1 MYQPKSRHTPT
12 ELRIIRGFPET
23 LKLVRVPASKF
34 WYVRMYMKGRGFV
47 KKSTRCENFN
57 DAKQFAIDWYEDR
70 IIEKKSY
77 RLSEEQSF
85 DTYSKKLQKNQK
97 RLIRRGELDETMLY
111 NDTLK
116 LDADVLP
123 YLGHLHIS
131 KIDYTI
137 VDDFIEHLYEEK
149 QLSQSSLKKYVV
161 LIRKVLREAE
171 RNGVIDYI
179 PSLPTIKRTENPRPW
194 FNPEQY
200 AELLSAC
207 RDLRDNPPEGA
218 GRTFD
223 FGEMYDFIVFVTH
236 SFLRPS
242 EWKLLQNKYVR
253 FLEDDGIEQL
263 VLSVPNPKTIKA
275 KGVVD
280 STTTEIAADVY
291 KDRILKRNP
300 AKNDFLFFNSLK
312 DRTYVADLVGRNFRV
327 LV

>member
-1 MYQPKSRHTPT
+1 
-12 ELRIIRGFPET
+12 
-23 LKLVRVPASKF
+23 
-34 WYVRMYMKGRGFV
+34 MKGRGFV
-47 KKSTRCENFN
+47 KKFTRCENFN
-57 DAKQFAIDWYEDR
+57 DAKQFAIDWYEDG
-70 IIEKKSY
+70 IIEKKSH
-77 RLSEEQSF
+77 LLIKEQSF
-85 DTYSKKLQKNQK
+85 DTYSKKLQDNQK

-111 NDTLK
+111 NATLK

-123 YLGHLHIS
+123 YLGHIHIS

-171 RNGVIDYI
+171 RSGVIDYI

-194 FNPEQY
+194 LNPEQY

-207 RDLRDNPPEGA
+207 QDLRDNPPEGA

-263 VLSVPNPKTIKA
+263 VLSVPNPKTITE

>member
-1 MYQPKSRHTPT
+1 
-12 ELRIIRGFPET
+12 
-23 LKLVRVPASKF
+23 
-34 WYVRMYMKGRGFV
+34 
-47 KKSTRCENFN
+47 
-57 DAKQFAIDWYEDR
+57 
-70 IIEKKSY
+70 
-77 RLSEEQSF
+77 
-85 DTYSKKLQKNQK
+85 
-97 RLIRRGELDETMLY
+97 MLY

-123 YLGHLHIS
+123 YLGHIHIS

-242 EWKLLQNKYVR
+242 EWKLLQNKHVR

-263 VLSVPNPKTIKA
+263 VLSVPNPKTIQA